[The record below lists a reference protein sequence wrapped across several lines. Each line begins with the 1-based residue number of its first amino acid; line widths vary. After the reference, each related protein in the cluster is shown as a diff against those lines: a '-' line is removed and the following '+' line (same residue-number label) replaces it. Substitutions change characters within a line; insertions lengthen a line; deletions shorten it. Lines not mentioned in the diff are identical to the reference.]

1 MRKKY
6 TIYDIAKLSGFSP
19 KTVSRVINDEES
31 VKEETR
37 ATIQKVIADLAYT
50 PNVYARN
57 LTRKQTTNLLI
68 SVKKKDNFPLIW
80 FQTLLDKILMTCKQ
94 MGVNTIVE
102 YFGEEDKIS
111 DSIIYSSGSLVDGV
125 IIFYESEAD
134 KRIEFLR
141 HNHVPFIIFGKTH
154 QTDAIYVSND
164 DYQALYDLMAWLH
177 ERDAHTAWML
187 MGGQT
192 SVNTER
198 VRGAQAFY
206 HEHGLNAA
214 NLSIVYGLSTIE
226 SVYRYVMKHL
236 HKDQLPDV
244 IFISGDEK
252 VQGFIRACYEKGIR
266 IPQDVA
272 VVGFDNIPISQFYT
286 PALSTI
292 SPDYTAL
299 SHQLVT
305 SLLAI
310 INGEEVTS
318 KEVLTQFIE
327 RQSV

>member
-1 MRKKY
+1 MRKKH

-19 KTVSRVINDEES
+19 KTVSRVINDEEG

-57 LTRKQTTNLLI
+57 LTRKQTINLLI

-141 HNHVPFIIFGKTH
+141 KNRVPFIVFGKTH
-154 QTDAIYVSND
+154 QADAIYVSND

-177 ERDAHTAWML
+177 ARDYHTAWML
-187 MGGQT
+187 MGGQS
-192 SVNTER
+192 SVNRER

-206 HEHGLNAA
+206 HAHRLNAA
-214 NLSIVYGLSTIE
+214 DLSIVYGLSTIE
-226 SVYRYVMKHL
+226 SVYSYVMEHL
-236 HKDQLPDV
+236 HPDQLPDV

-286 PALSTI
+286 PALTTI

-305 SLLAI
+305 RLLAI
-310 INGEEVTS
+310 INGEDITS
-318 KEVLTQFIE
+318 KEVATQLIE
-327 RQSV
+327 RQSI